1 MKIDRD
7 AYDEAMRLLD
17 RIDFLVDD
25 CIRQLREISGSN
37 G

>member
-7 AYDEAMRLLD
+7 TYDEAMRLLD

-25 CIRQLREISGSN
+25 CIRQLREISGNN